1 MEGFLNESFFEEWSG
16 MAIGLQVEEILV
28 KEKETD
34 YQEVSVFKRYGHRV
48 PGIVLPSLTSKTF
61 GNVLVIDEV
70 IQCTE
75 RDEFPYH
82 EMIAHLPLF
91 CHPNPTKVC
100 IHIPFN
106 D

>member
-48 PGIVLPSLTSKTF
+48 LCIVL
-61 GNVLVIDEV
+61 
-70 IQCTE
+70 
-75 RDEFPYH
+75 YH
-82 EMIAHLPLF
+82 L
-91 CHPNPTKVC
+91 
-100 IHIPFN
+100 
-106 D
+106 

>member
-48 PGIVLPSLTSKTF
+48 L
-61 GNVLVIDEV
+61 
-70 IQCTE
+70 
-75 RDEFPYH
+75 
-82 EMIAHLPLF
+82 
-91 CHPNPTKVC
+91 C
-100 IHIPFN
+100 IYSATISN
-106 D
+106 